1 MSETKSTPSATPAA
15 STHVAPPSPGLIREL
30 ETNLRDFAAKIEL
43 EFSDV
48 VAWVKA
54 HF

>member
-1 MSETKSTPSATPAA
+1 MSETKTTSPVTLAGSTSVAA
-15 STHVAPPSPGLIREL
+15 PSPTLIQEL

-48 VAWVKA
+48 VAWVKN

>member
-1 MSETKSTPSATPAA
+1 MSGTKPTAPATPASSA
-15 STHVAPPSPGLIREL
+15 GITPPSPTLIQEL